1 MGEQEEAATPS
12 VEKRKKKVK
21 RVNKR
26 RGAARLYALALRIDQ
41 LQSDLATGAHLQ
53 RLGVP
58 PPSNPASDTSTS
70 PSSPTTFPTPTPT
83 PIKNK
88 KPRPRRRK
96 KAPPDLCHLHD
107 PSKRKKL
114 RRFGRNRRRR
124 LRRLISRLQRRI
136 EQVRGTVHHQCARE
150 LTERYDHILIPSF
163 STSQMVQKGGAGRRI
178 NKVTVRQM
186 LGWAHY
192 RFRQRLLQQA
202 EPRGATVH
210 VVSEAYTSKSC
221 GRCGRLPDSLG
232 GSHTFRCPHP
242 PCDYRSD
249 RDAHGARNIMAMN
262 VERYVGNV
270 VPVQHA
276 GTGGRQQRQLQRGAR
291 AAAALAAAAPA
302 AAARD
307 GKEEAGASTQRAAA
321 SSSSGAGRGG

>member
-1 MGEQEEAATPS
+1 M
-12 VEKRKKKVK
+12 RF
-21 RVNKR
+21 
-26 RGAARLYALALRIDQ
+26 LRIDQ

-53 RLGVP
+53 RLGVVPSSSP
-58 PPSNPASDTSTS
+58 PSDTSTS
-70 PSSPTTFPTPTPT
+70 PSSPSTTTTSPTSPTSSPTTSPTSPTTSPIPTPT

-96 KAPPDLCHLHD
+96 KPPPNFSHLLD
-107 PSKRKKL
+107 PSKRKQL
-114 RRFGRNRRRR
+114 RRFKRNRRRR

-163 STSQMVQKGGAGRRI
+163 STSQMVQRGGAGRRI

-192 RFRQRLLQQA
+192 RFRQRLQQQA
-202 EPRGATVH
+202 ELRGATVH

-221 GRCGRLPDSLG
+221 GRCGRLHHALG
-232 GSHTFRCPHP
+232 GNHTFRCPHP
-242 PCDYRSD
+242 PCDYRSE

-262 VERYVGNV
+262 VERYVGTVV

-291 AAAALAAAAPA
+291 AAAATTPAVAPA
-302 AAARD
+302 AAR
-307 GKEEAGASTQRAAA
+307 GGREEKQQPAAA
-321 SSSSGAGRGG
+321 AEQGEEDELWLFV